1 MAGQATLKNTISTEK
16 GNIQTTNTI
25 SKGLSSFNPF
35 ASKPTQLK
43 QKETI
48 FTLGNRNVVIESE
61 LESSPI
67 VPHAERIQEQLHS
80 FESLFRSLHYA
91 LLDSA
96 CRWVYPCWPKPVQTC
111 PKSVPIHH
119 FAQVQNYF
127 FSEYLFICDFFLP
140 SEQAKITMFNMIFSQ
155 ILQTLISHL
164 ETYLADCWDA
174 IALFLC
180 IHIILK

>member
-1 MAGQATLKNTISTEK
+1 MHLWFLVFRSLAMLPLIKKHFISTEK

-96 CRWVYPCWPKPVQTC
+96 CR
-111 PKSVPIHH
+111 
-119 FAQVQNYF
+119 
-127 FSEYLFICDFFLP
+127 
-140 SEQAKITMFNMIFSQ
+140 
-155 ILQTLISHL
+155 
-164 ETYLADCWDA
+164 
-174 IALFLC
+174 
-180 IHIILK
+180 

>member
-96 CRWVYPCWPKPVQTC
+96 CR
-111 PKSVPIHH
+111 
-119 FAQVQNYF
+119 
-127 FSEYLFICDFFLP
+127 
-140 SEQAKITMFNMIFSQ
+140 
-155 ILQTLISHL
+155 
-164 ETYLADCWDA
+164 
-174 IALFLC
+174 
-180 IHIILK
+180 